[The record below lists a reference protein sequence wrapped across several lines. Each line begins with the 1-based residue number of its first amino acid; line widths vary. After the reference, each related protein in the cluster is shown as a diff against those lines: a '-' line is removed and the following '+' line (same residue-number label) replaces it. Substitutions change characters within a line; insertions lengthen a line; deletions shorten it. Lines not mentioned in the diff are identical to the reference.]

1 MRQLN
6 GGPIRDE
13 SEEPQALDGG
23 ELLGKLVGL
32 LLADLDRER
41 ERLATLV
48 DMMADAPQASCAD
61 VLGRFAEVAFWGP
74 NE

>member
-6 GGPIRDE
+6 WGPIRDE

-23 ELLGKLVGL
+23 ELLGKLVEL

-61 VLGRFAEVAFWGP
+61 VLGRFAEVAFWGA
-74 NE
+74 E